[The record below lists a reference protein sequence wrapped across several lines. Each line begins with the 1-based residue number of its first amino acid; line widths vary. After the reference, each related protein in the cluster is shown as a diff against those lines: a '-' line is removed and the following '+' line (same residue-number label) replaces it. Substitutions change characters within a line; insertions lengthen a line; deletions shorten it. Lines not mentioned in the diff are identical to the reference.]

1 MSVANQL
8 PPIPQDQ
15 IGENHPW
22 RDWLRNLG
30 NYIQAAQSGGNIWS
44 ISQGGTGSST
54 AQGARSNLGL
64 GTMAVENSDNV
75 SITGGSISGVS
86 LSGYVPTSRTITA
99 GTGLSGGGD
108 LSANRTLAI
117 ANTGVTAATY
127 GSASSVPVIAVNAQ
141 GQATSIT
148 NTSIAVPYTAVSGL
162 ATVAHTGAYSD
173 LSGTPT
179 GLSVTITTAK
189 LTLTGANGSMTFT
202 NGILTSQTQAT

>member
-1 MSVANQL
+1 MANQL

-22 RDWLRNLG
+22 RDWFRNLG
-30 NYIQAAQSGGNIWS
+30 NYIQAAQGGGVVWTIA
-44 ISQGGTGSST
+44 QGGTGSST
-54 AQGARSNLGL
+54 VVGARSNLGI
-64 GTMAVENSDNV
+64 GTMGVQNSDNV
-75 SITGGSISGVS
+75 AITGGTISGVT

-99 GTGLSGGGD
+99 GAGLSGGGD
-108 LSANRTLAI
+108 LSTNRTLSI

-127 GSASSVPVIAVNAQ
+127 GSASSVPVIAINAQ
-141 GQATSIT
+141 GQATSVT
-148 NTSIAVPYTAVSGL
+148 NTPIAIPYTAVSGL

-189 LTLTGANGSMTFT
+189 LTTLGTNGSMTFT

>member
-1 MSVANQL
+1 MANQL

-30 NYIQAAQSGGNIWS
+30 NYIQSAQSGGNIWS

-141 GQATSIT
+141 GQATSVTNTPISIT
-148 NTSIAVPYTAVSGL
+148 NANI
-162 ATVAHTGAYSD
+162 TG
-173 LSGTPT
+173 

>member
-1 MSVANQL
+1 MANQL

-22 RDWLRNLG
+22 RDWFRNLG
-30 NYIQAAQSGGNIWS
+30 NYIQAAQGGGVIWA

-54 AQGARSNLGL
+54 AQGARSNLGI
-64 GTMAVENSDNV
+64 GTMGVQNSDNV
-75 SITGGSISGVS
+75 AITGGSISGVT

-127 GSASSVPVIAVNAQ
+127 GSASSIPVIAINAQ
-141 GQATSIT
+141 GQATSVTDTPI
-148 NTSIAVPYTAVSGL
+148 SIPYTDIIGL

-189 LTLTGANGSMTFT
+189 LTTLGTNGSMTFT

>member
-30 NYIQAAQSGGNIWS
+30 NYIQSAQSGGNIWS

-141 GQATSIT
+141 GQATSVTNTPISIT
-148 NTSIAVPYTAVSGL
+148 NANI
-162 ATVAHTGAYSD
+162 TG
-173 LSGTPT
+173 

>member
-1 MSVANQL
+1 MAVQL

-22 RDWLRNLG
+22 RDWFRNLG
-30 NYIQAAQSGGNIWS
+30 NYIQAAQGGGVIWA

-54 AQGARSNLGL
+54 AQGARSNLGI
-64 GTMAVENSDNV
+64 GTMGVQNSDNV
-75 SITGGSISGVS
+75 AITGGSISGV
-86 LSGYVPTSRTITA
+86 
-99 GTGLSGGGD
+99 
-108 LSANRTLAI
+108 
-117 ANTGVTAATY
+117 
-127 GSASSVPVIAVNAQ
+127 VI
-141 GQATSIT
+141 
-148 NTSIAVPYTAVSGL
+148 PYTDISGLATVAHTGSYADISGL

-189 LTLTGANGSMTFT
+189 LTTLGTNGSMTFT

>member
-1 MSVANQL
+1 VANQL

-30 NYIQAAQSGGNIWS
+30 NYIQSAQSGGNIWS

-141 GQATSIT
+141 GQATSVTNTPISIT
-148 NTSIAVPYTAVSGL
+148 NANI
-162 ATVAHTGAYSD
+162 TG
-173 LSGTPT
+173 